1 VRVDGDAVGVLHKST
16 VVRHTLETFVEGDD
30 GTISLTKSGDLTY
43 GVVNSFVAEKR
54 RVSLSE
60 ITSEQSQN
68 IQSIQ
73 LRSANCGAGPRF
85 VENTKHHDDVPVLW
99 LRDELCD
106 DPDVIQSPLRIGIA
120 HGTKKEV
127 YVAESSGVI
136 PSVL

>member
-1 VRVDGDAVGVLHKST
+1 MPVDGDAVGVFHKSA

-30 GTISLTKSGDLTY
+30 GTISLTKSGGLTY
-43 GVVNSFVAEKR
+43 GVVNGFVAEKR
-54 RVSLSE
+54 RISFSE

-68 IQSIQ
+68 IQSVQ
-73 LRSANCGAGPRF
+73 LRSADNGASSRF
-85 VENTKHHDDVPVLW
+85 VENTKHHDNVPVLW

-120 HGTKKEV
+120 HGTKKEI
-127 YVAESSGVI
+127 YVAEFSGVI